1 MLIVAVTPVKL
12 PVKLVRMKP
21 PWNWPSVNSSAV
33 VSDGVI
39 LGVAVRTAVVSLVM
53 ADGDLHS
60 E

>member
-1 MLIVAVTPVKL
+1 
-12 PVKLVRMKP
+12 MKP

-53 ADGDLHS
+53 GMGTYTVNKNSAVPSSG
-60 E
+60 